1 MDQLYDTEPGQPRVP
16 LRATPEGYLI
26 VQIAGGGGGGGSSVT
41 NLTTTVSPTNVVVA
55 SDTGTDATIPL
66 ADVTNAGAMPP
77 AAVTQLAGLGTASE
91 ADVEDFAPAGHTH
104 ALLMTTNE
112 RTKLGALPAAADLT
126 TSLAGKM
133 ANTLPAMQTVFN
145 AGTAPEKAAFQASVS
160 GGGRRYKLGGRCGLL
175 ASPIATATVAGAL
188 IFALPESIKIPA
200 GSGGANSR
208 IYYDVRVR
216 RQVAA
221 AAATNVIVRFGPAN
235 SNSDPACGLLSLP
248 ITLNSD
254 GRAFGSIDAA
264 SNTAVSYNSYG
275 AINGATTAAAQD
287 VTAGIN
293 FGVDQY
299 LNIGISGTNGDQVSL
314 IAYSFYL
321 EV

>member
-1 MDQLYDTEPGQPRVP
+1 MAKPIEDSGNSAAF
-16 LRATPEGYLI
+16 RAALD
-26 VQIAGGGGGGGSSVT
+26 V
-41 NLTTTVSPTNVVVA
+41 PTNAELAAKYTKPV
-55 SDTGTDATIPL
+55 GGIPAEDL
-66 ADVTNAGAMPP
+66 NAD
-77 AAVTQLAGLGTASE
+77 
-91 ADVEDFAPAGHTH
+91 PAGRILLTAPSAAERKAAIGLDQVNNTSDANKPVSTAQ
-104 ALLMTTNE
+104 ALAIAE
-112 RTKLGALPAAADLT
+112 
-126 TSLAGKM
+126 KM
-133 ANTLPAMQTVFN
+133 DKTLPALQAVYDG
-145 AGTAPEKAAFQASVS
+145 GTAPQKAAFQASVS

-200 GSGGANSR
+200 GWGGANSR

-221 AAATNVIVRFGPAN
+221 AAATNVLIRFGPAN
-235 SNSDPACGLLSLP
+235 SNSDQACGLLSLP

-264 SNTAVSYNSYG
+264 SSTSVSFNSYG
-275 AINGATTAAAQD
+275 AINGSTTAAAQD
-287 VTAGIN
+287 ITAGIN

-299 LNIGISGTNGDQVSL
+299 INIGISGTNGDQVSL